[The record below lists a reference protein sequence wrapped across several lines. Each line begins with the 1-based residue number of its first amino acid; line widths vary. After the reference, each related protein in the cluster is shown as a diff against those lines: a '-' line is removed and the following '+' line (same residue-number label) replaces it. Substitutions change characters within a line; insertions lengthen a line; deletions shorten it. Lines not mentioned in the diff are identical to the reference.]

1 MKTQFHSPDIHGQ
14 YITWKAATYALAG
27 LLLAAMA
34 AFAWAETNYASA
46 EDVKEIK
53 GILVKCLIEKRC

>member
-1 MKTQFHSPDIHGQ
+1 MPDSHPTPDFHSQ

-27 LLLAAMA
+27 LLLAFAG

-46 EDVKEIK
+46 QDVQEIK

>member
-1 MKTQFHSPDIHGQ
+1 MLKMNDCV
-14 YITWKAATYALAG
+14 TWKNAFFG
-27 LLLAAMA
+27 LAALGMA
-34 AFAWAETNYASA
+34 FLGHLAWAETNYADA